1 MHTHSYT
8 HTTGSENGKAG
19 IKTHTDIKRHKETHI
34 PWAPVAKMKFYI
46 SFAVISLGNL
56 NPKP

>member
-1 MHTHSYT
+1 MHAHSDT

-19 IKTHTDIKRHKETHI
+19 IQTHTDTKRHTYI